1 MITDKTNN
9 TIQYTIRPANADD
22 LEAMRK
28 ICVETSSLPLRDEKD
43 RQFLLLSY
51 CDPYLSFGECFVAL
65 DENGRVIGYILCA
78 PNTREFLKLFSKNIQ
93 PRISKLGLKYAL
105 TSRGSI
111 AAQKLLLPLAP
122 AHLHIDLTESARRK
136 GVGTALINT
145 LKEHLSA
152 RGIDR
157 VQLTCGSKNKAAIA
171 FYKRNGFSTVVRCFG
186 ACVMRRSTD

>member
-1 MITDKTNN
+1 MADGKN
-9 TIQYTIRPANADD
+9 TIQYTVRPANTDD
-22 LEAMRK
+22 LEAMRE
-28 ICVETSSLPLRDEKD
+28 ICIETSSLPLRDEKD
-43 RQFLLLSY
+43 RLFLLLSY

-65 DENGRVIGYILCA
+65 DENSRVIGYILCA
-78 PNTREFLKLFSKNIQ
+78 TNTREFLKLFIKNIQ
-93 PRISKLGLKYAL
+93 PQISKLGLKYAL

-157 VQLTCGSKNKAAIA
+157 VQLTCGSKNTAAIS
-171 FYKRNGFSTVVRCFG
+171 FYKRNGFKTVVRCFG
-186 ACVMRRSTD
+186 AYVMRSETKSS